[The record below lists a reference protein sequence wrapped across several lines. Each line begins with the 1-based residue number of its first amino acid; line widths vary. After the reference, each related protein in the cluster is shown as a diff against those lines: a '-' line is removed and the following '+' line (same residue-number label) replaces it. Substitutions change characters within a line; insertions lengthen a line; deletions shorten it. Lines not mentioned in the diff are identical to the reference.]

1 MSSSSA
7 RPSHTPRQT
16 RADMKLTGVGSC
28 LRCGKTP
35 GARSLLHDDM
45 TVIVIDFVDMSKM
58 HLRAQ
63 ALQMDMPPS
72 PPPTNSIPKPV
83 IQADLLRAT
92 EQMMALPTPPA
103 QRMGTKVRPPP
114 PQPATFSHRFSAA
127 SSVPLGWWRQ
137 VSNKRRGSVMLSLN
151 APDEKDPSAR
161 IPKMALDGGEGQ
173 GKGKTRGQAKGIK
186 AKRRG
191 SATGAISEAT
201 AAAAAAAA
209 AAQ

>member
-1 MSSSSA
+1 
-7 RPSHTPRQT
+7 
-16 RADMKLTGVGSC
+16 
-28 LRCGKTP
+28 
-35 GARSLLHDDM
+35 
-45 TVIVIDFVDMSKM
+45 
-58 HLRAQ
+58 
-63 ALQMDMPPS
+63 
-72 PPPTNSIPKPV
+72 
-83 IQADLLRAT
+83 
-92 EQMMALPTPPA
+92 
-103 QRMGTKVRPPP
+103 VR
-114 PQPATFSHRFSAA
+114 
-127 SSVPLGWWRQ
+127 LGWWRQ

-151 APDEKDPSAR
+151 APEDDPSAR